1 MGRNRLQ
8 PQIEYSESRN
18 LTGKGNYTKK
28 KKKKVADQPLIKL
41 IGRLTDKSNK
51 IIYIHNKQVR
61 DTQNKNVFLP
71 IAYSVQYCVINSS
84 LKI

>member
-8 PQIEYSESRN
+8 PQSILKVEIS
-18 LTGKGNYTKK
+18 LAKAIIQK
-28 KKKKVADQPLIKL
+28 KKKKVAGQPLIKL

-84 LKI
+84 LKV

>member
-28 KKKKVADQPLIKL
+28 KKKVANQPLIKL

-51 IIYIHNKQVR
+51 IIYIHNEQVR
-61 DTQNKNVFLP
+61 DTQNKNMFLP
-71 IAYSVQYCVINSS
+71 IAYSVQYWVSNSS
-84 LKI
+84 LKV